1 MKNISIPLPGLEDY
15 NPLANVPYYEVNP
28 HSLSNIEWSQKMY
41 MDCKYA
47 HARIKEVA
55 EKHSN
60 LSNDYPFIKRDYRSL
75 SQILFDLPI
84 KFTNRASRSVIN
96 DFGINEIRN
105 SFIGNSCEYNL
116 KKFRKKHGKVITFDH
131 EWPRQQTADILIQ
144 QYQNSPF
151 SFEYFHEQWENKY
164 SFVNLVTTEEN
175 SALSTYT
182 KANEFTDPK
191 TLYQNSLV
199 VLESLLPNREIV
211 KSNFAKYK

>member
-1 MKNISIPLPGLEDY
+1 MKNISISLPGLEDY

-28 HSLSNIEWSQKMY
+28 SSLSNIKWSHKMY

-60 LSNDYPFIKRDYRSL
+60 LSNDYPFIRRDYRSL

-105 SFIGNSCEYNL
+105 SFIGNSPAGSL
-116 KKFRKKHGKVITFDH
+116 DKFRKKHGKVITFDH
-131 EWPRQQTADILIQ
+131 EWPRQQTARILIHE
-144 QYQNSPF
+144 YQNFPF
-151 SFEYFHEQWENKY
+151 SFEYFHKQWETKY

-175 SALSTYT
+175 SELSSHT
-182 KANEFTDPK
+182 KANGFTDPK
-191 TLYQNSLV
+191 TLYQNCIV
-199 VLESLLPNREIV
+199 VLENLLPNREIV
-211 KSNFAKYK
+211 KYNFAK

>member
-1 MKNISIPLPGLEDY
+1 MKNISVSLPGLEDY
-15 NPLANVPYYEVNP
+15 NPLANVPYYEINP
-28 HSLSNIEWSQKMY
+28 SSLSNIKWSHKMY

-60 LSNDYPFIKRDYRSL
+60 LSKDYPFIKRDYRSL

-105 SFIGNSCEYNL
+105 SFIGNSPAGSLDKY
-116 KKFRKKHGKVITFDH
+116 RKKYGKVICFDH
-131 EWPRQQTADILIQ
+131 EWPRQQTARILIHE
-144 QYQNSPF
+144 YQNFPF
-151 SFEYFHEQWENKY
+151 SFEYFHKQWETKY

-175 SALSTYT
+175 GELSSYT
-182 KANEFTDPK
+182 KANGFTDPK
-191 TLYQNSLV
+191 TLYQNCIV
-199 VLESLLPNREIV
+199 VLENLLPN
-211 KSNFAKYK
+211 YDC

>member
-1 MKNISIPLPGLEDY
+1 MKNISVSLPGLEDY
-15 NPLANVPYYEVNP
+15 NPLANVPYYEINP
-28 HSLSNIEWSQKMY
+28 SSLSNIKWSHKMY

-60 LSNDYPFIKRDYRSL
+60 LSKDYPFIKRDYRSL

-105 SFIGNSCEYNL
+105 SFIGNSPAGSL
-116 KKFRKKHGKVITFDH
+116 DKFRKKYGKVICFDH
-131 EWPRQQTADILIQ
+131 EWPRQQTARILIHE
-144 QYQNSPF
+144 YQNFPF
-151 SFEYFHEQWENKY
+151 SFEYFHKQWETKY

-175 SALSTYT
+175 GELSSYT
-182 KANEFTDPK
+182 KANGFTDPK
-191 TLYQNSLV
+191 TLYQNCIV
-199 VLESLLPNREIV
+199 VLENLLPN
-211 KSNFAKYK
+211 YDC